1 MPTSWTEREV
11 QAIVEDY
18 FDMFLLEIS
27 GRAFNKSEHR
37 REILERL
44 DDRSGPS
51 VEFKHCNISAAL
63 RDMGYP
69 FIAGYKPRSNYQRT
83 LLPIAIQSYLAEHP
97 EIDCLVSEDVVAP
110 ADEPSVVD
118 ILSLLEGPPEL
129 DQRPRQVREP
139 GAAYGGGPVD
149 YVAREAAN
157 QSLGLA
163 GERFVLNFE
172 RARLIHAGQDRL
184 ADTIEHVS
192 VTRGDAAGFDIRSYN
207 DDGSDRFI
215 EVKTTRYNKYTPFFL
230 TANELQFAQDHSTH
244 YRLCRPF
251 SFRRQPRLFELP
263 GSPADFCRIEPTEYR
278 ASFVA

>member
-1 MPTSWTEREV
+1 MPLDWREREV
-11 QAIVEDY
+11 RAIVEDY
-18 FDMFLLEIS
+18 FDMLRQEIA
-27 GRAFNKSEHR
+27 GRDFNKSQHR
-37 REILERL
+37 RQLVARL

-51 VEFKHCNISAAL
+51 IEFKHCNISAAL

-83 LLPIAIQSYLAEHP
+83 LLPPAIRSYLAEHP
-97 EIDCLVSEDVVAP
+97 EIDRLVSEDVVAP
-110 ADEPSVVD
+110 ADELSVDD

-129 DQRPRQVREP
+129 DHRPRQVREP
-139 GAAYGGGPVD
+139 REPYGRGPVD

-172 RARLIHAGQDRL
+172 RARLIHAGRDRL

-230 TANELQFAQDHSTH
+230 TANELQFAQDHSAH

-263 GSPADFCRIEPTEYR
+263 GTPTDFCHIEPTEYR